1 MIRYYLSE
9 VHCKKLEV
17 SIFKNMARILK
28 KPVFRGGSLNYP
40 LQGVTPYVAFNMI
53 TFPTND
59 ELCKKPEVD
68 ISKTVSRN
76 PPPQK
81 VVKSRI
87 PF

>member
-17 SIFKNMARILK
+17 SIFKNMARFSK
-28 KPVFRGGSLNYP
+28 KQFSGGGALNYP
-40 LQGVTPYVAFNMI
+40 LQGVTPKLAFNMMKYI
-53 TFPTND
+53 TND

-76 PPPQK
+76 PPPLK
-81 VVKSRI
+81 RL
-87 PF
+87 